1 MIPGLP
7 CVIPTECYRNGG
19 SGLPRAV
26 DTVARSVDLARLS
39 TTIITYW
46 ILPVRY
52 WMACALAVVLCGGSL
67 GAYATT
73 PPDSLD
79 ASRRMVY
86 SGQGGEL
93 NVAAPKRSDAG
104 MVIDGV
110 LNEDVWQTAAVLS
123 DFTQY
128 EPIEGI
134 SASEATRIRIFY
146 TTDAIYFGI
155 EAFDRTPG
163 QILARLGER
172 DQAPFNDDWVRLML
186 DTFNDE
192 RQAYTFY
199 VNPLGIQADA
209 LWLEGL
215 DTDRSVPVDFNP
227 DFIWTSDGQ
236 VTADGW
242 TAEVR
247 IPYISLRFRE
257 QPVQTWGFNAA
268 REVKRRGFKQSWAPL
283 TQATPST
290 LAQGGKLVGLEG
302 LQPRRLV
309 ELNPVTTARSQGER
323 VEGTFDRGRVQPEV
337 GLNARYGLTR
347 NLVLDATANPDFS
360 QVEADATQLTVNERF
375 ALFFPEKR
383 PFFLDGTEI
392 FNTPK
397 DLVYT
402 RRIVDPIGGA
412 KLTGK
417 VGNMQVGYLG
427 AVDKGPAA
435 STRPGGDALFNLLR
449 ARRDVGTGST
459 VGLLYTDRAALD
471 GSAYNRVVGG
481 DARLLFGER
490 YSFTAQAAGSWTAGP
505 DDADES
511 RGARGLRPL
520 VLASL
525 ERSGRHVQWNARFE
539 DIHPDMRAGSGFLR
553 RIGDARLFG
562 ETRFYHY
569 GDPGASLERAGLFV
583 RGDSYFA
590 HDVFWRAGAPY
601 EAEVE
606 LQPSIWLRG
615 DRYLSVI
622 LRNGTFRFRPADYAG
637 YAVERADGAVA
648 PFTMPDRLR
657 HMLAAGLLYE
667 MRLTNRASLG
677 GRSFFR
683 ELPIYA
689 EASRGLEFQ
698 VNGELEVRP
707 THALLLSLSHTYSHL
722 RRVRTSERFSLANIS
737 RGTIQYQFSKALFVR
752 TILQYNLEKRATLR
766 DPVSR
771 QPLVVEGERAEAR
784 TRGSFEGQFLVSYEP
799 SPGTIFYA
807 GYSRFMRGAYDYR
820 WARMDLMED
829 GLFVK
834 LSYLFRL

>member
-1 MIPGLP
+1 MTHY
-7 CVIPTECYRNGG
+7 CAVPTFR
-19 SGLPRAV
+19 
-26 DTVARSVDLARLS
+26 TS
-39 TTIITYW
+39 TTIIPYW
-46 ILPVRY
+46 TLPVRH
-52 WMACALAVVLCGGSL
+52 WIVCVLVTALCGGSL
-67 GAYATT
+67 TAHAAA

-79 ASRRMVY
+79 AARPMVY
-86 SGQGGEL
+86 SGQQGEL
-93 NVAAPKRSDAG
+93 NVAVPKRSDASLT
-104 MVIDGV
+104 VDGV
-110 LNEDVWQTAAVLS
+110 LDEAVWQEAAVLNG
-123 DFTQY
+123 FTQY

-134 SASEATRIRIFY
+134 PASEATQIRIFY

-155 EAFDRTPG
+155 EAFDRSPERV
-163 QILARLGER
+163 LARLGER
-172 DQAPFNDDWVRLML
+172 DEAPFNDDWVRLML

-215 DTDRSVPVDFNP
+215 DTDRPVPVDFNP
-227 DFIWTSDGQ
+227 DFIWTSDGR
-236 VTADGW
+236 VTEDGW

-257 QPVQTWGFNAA
+257 QRVQTWGFNVA

-283 TQATPST
+283 TQAASTT

-323 VEGTFDRGRVQPEV
+323 VDGTFDRGRVRPEV
-337 GLNARYGLTR
+337 GFNASYGLTR

-402 RRIVDPIGGA
+402 RRIVDPVGGA

-417 VGNMQVGYLG
+417 VGTMQVGYLG
-427 AVDKGPAA
+427 AVDQHRAA
-435 STRPGGDALFNLLR
+435 GAADSDALFNLLR
-449 ARRDVGTGST
+449 VRRDVGTGST
-459 VGLLYTDRAALD
+459 VGLLYTDRSALTTD
-471 GSAYNRVVGG
+471 AYNRVIGG
-481 DARLLFGER
+481 DARLLFAGQ
-490 YSFTAQAAGSWTAGP
+490 YAFNVQAAGSWTAGP
-505 DDADES
+505 RGGES
-511 RGARGLRPL
+511 PIARGLRPL
-520 VLASL
+520 LFASL
-525 ERSGRHVQWNARFE
+525 ERSGRHVQWETRLE
-539 DIHPDMRAGSGFLR
+539 DIHPDLRAQSGFLR

-569 GDPGASLERAGLFV
+569 GAPGAALERAGLFL

-590 HDVFWRAGAPY
+590 HDAFWRADTPY

-622 LRNGTFRFRPADYAG
+622 LRDGTFRFRPADYAG
-637 YAVERADGAVA
+637 YVVQRADGTVR
-648 PFTMPDRLR
+648 PFTPPDPLR
-657 HMLAAGLLYE
+657 HMLAAGLLYR
-667 MRLTNRASLG
+667 MRLTDAANLD
-677 GRSFFR
+677 GRSFLR

-698 VNGELEVRP
+698 VNGELELRP
-707 THALLLSLSHTYSHL
+707 THALSLGLSHTYSHL
-722 RRVRTSERFSLANIS
+722 RRVRTGARFSLANIS
-737 RGTIQYQFSKALFVR
+737 RGTIQYQFSKALFAR

-766 DPVSR
+766 DPVSK
-771 QPLVVEGERAEAR
+771 QPLVVDGTRADAR
-784 TRGSFEGQFLVSYEP
+784 TRGHFEGQFLVSYEP

-820 WARMDLMED
+820 WSRMDVMQD

-834 LSYLFRL
+834 LSYLFRV

>member
-1 MIPGLP
+1 
-7 CVIPTECYRNGG
+7 
-19 SGLPRAV
+19 
-26 DTVARSVDLARLS
+26 
-39 TTIITYW
+39 
-46 ILPVRY
+46 
-52 WMACALAVVLCGGSL
+52 
-67 GAYATT
+67 
-73 PPDSLD
+73 
-79 ASRRMVY
+79 MVY

-93 NVAAPKRSDAG
+93 TVAAPQRSDAG
-104 MVIDGV
+104 LTIDGA
-110 LNEDVWQTAAVLS
+110 LNEAVWRDAAVLS

-134 SASEATRIRIFY
+134 PASEATRVRIFY

-155 EAFDRTPG
+155 EAFDGAPDRV
-163 QILARLGER
+163 LARLGER
-172 DQAPFNDDWVRLML
+172 DEAPLNDDWVRLML

-199 VNPLGIQADA
+199 VNPLGLQADA

-236 VTADGW
+236 VTDDGW

-283 TQATPST
+283 TQANPST

-323 VEGTFDRGRVQPEV
+323 IDGSFSREPVNPEV

-347 NLVLDATANPDFS
+347 NLVLDATVNPDFS

-417 VGNMQVGYLG
+417 VGAMQVGYLG
-427 AVDKGPAA
+427 AVDEGTGAP
-435 STRPGGDALFNLLR
+435 STADGDALFNLLR
-449 ARRDVGTGST
+449 ARRDIGTGST
-459 VGLLYTDRAALD
+459 VGLLYTDRTALD
-471 GSAYNRVVGG
+471 GRSSNRVIGG
-481 DARLLFGER
+481 DARLLFADR
-490 YSFTAQAAGSWTAGP
+490 YTLTAQAAGSWTAAPEGS
-505 DDADES
+505 AAAVAS
-511 RGARGLRPL
+511 GLRPL
-520 VLASL
+520 LLASI
-525 ERSGRHVQWNARFE
+525 ERSGQYLQWRVRLE

-590 HDVFWRAGAPY
+590 HDAFWRADAPY

-622 LRNGTFRFRPADYAG
+622 LRNGYFRFRPADYTG
-637 YAVERADGAVA
+637 YAVQRADGTVTSFGA
-648 PFTMPDRLR
+648 PAPLR
-657 HMLAAGLLYE
+657 HMLASGLIYR
-667 MRLTNRASLG
+667 MRLTNTVRLG

-698 VNGELEVRP
+698 ANGELDMRP
-707 THALLLSLSHTYSHL
+707 THALSLSLSHTYSHL
-722 RRVRTSERFSLANIS
+722 RRVRTGERFSLANIS
-737 RGTIQYQFSKALFVR
+737 RGTVQYQFSKALFVR
-752 TILQYNLEKRATLR
+752 AILQYNLEKRATLR
-766 DPVSR
+766 DPVSK
-771 QPLVVEGERAEAR
+771 QPLVVDGERTDAQ
-784 TRGSFEGQFLVSYEP
+784 TRGRFEGQFLVSYEP

-820 WARMDLMED
+820 WARMDLVED